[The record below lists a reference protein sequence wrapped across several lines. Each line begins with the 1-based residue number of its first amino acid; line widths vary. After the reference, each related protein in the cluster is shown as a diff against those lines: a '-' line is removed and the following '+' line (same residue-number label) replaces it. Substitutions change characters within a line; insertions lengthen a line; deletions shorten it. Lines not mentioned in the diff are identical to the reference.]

1 MRVAIDVG
9 GVAFAAAVVVV
20 VVVVRLAPE
29 RRQQRRRRRSS
40 IEPLARPARAS
51 NCTHT
56 QRTLHIATRAKQ
68 RTHSAISSFVGARF
82 WRRFSCR
89 RRRRLCC
96 ASFCQRCRCTRRRRR
111 RRRDSLT
118 LSGNSNERASERAAA
133 TRKRQSNALVVRSF
147 ARCRASKWLK
157 DYEFRPLA
165 RLRLRASEPSWQ
177 RQRAHKSGPL
187 FGNALLGRLSSNTA
201 LRWLRLGLADCKC
214 VRAIAAPRAAR
225 APTSPHGI
233 ASHWAQQSCI
243 RERERETGARSH
255 SSESHARAG
264 GNTKSNALLASL
276 SQRSLSLCKLRA
288 SERARV

>member
-89 RRRRLCC
+89 RRLCC

-133 TRKRQSNALVVRSF
+133 TRKLQSNALVVRSL

-165 RLRLRASEPSWQ
+165 RLRLR
-177 RQRAHKSGPL
+177 
-187 FGNALLGRLSSNTA
+187 
-201 LRWLRLGLADCKC
+201 
-214 VRAIAAPRAAR
+214 
-225 APTSPHGI
+225 
-233 ASHWAQQSCI
+233 
-243 RERERETGARSH
+243 
-255 SSESHARAG
+255 
-264 GNTKSNALLASL
+264 
-276 SQRSLSLCKLRA
+276 LRA
-288 SERARV
+288 SPVGSDSERTKAALCLAMRCLGGSAATLLSAGFGLGWPTVSVCARSQRRARRARQLARTA